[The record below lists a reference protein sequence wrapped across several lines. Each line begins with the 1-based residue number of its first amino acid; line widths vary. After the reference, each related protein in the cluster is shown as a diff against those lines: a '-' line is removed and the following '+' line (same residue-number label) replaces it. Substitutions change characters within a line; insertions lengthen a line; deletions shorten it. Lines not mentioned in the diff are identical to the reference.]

1 MGAGRRIRWGGG
13 GRVGL
18 WVMRIVVLMVCCC
31 AVMSCDLIMP

>member
-18 WVMRIVVLMVCCC
+18 RVMRIVVLMVMLLCCY
-31 AVMSCDLIMP
+31 VL